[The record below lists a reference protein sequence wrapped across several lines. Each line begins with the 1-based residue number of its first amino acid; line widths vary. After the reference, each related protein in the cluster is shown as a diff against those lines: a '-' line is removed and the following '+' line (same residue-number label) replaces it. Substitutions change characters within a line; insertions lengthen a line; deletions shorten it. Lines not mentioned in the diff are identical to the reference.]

1 MKIRKIVILMVVI
14 GILAISAGLFFSS
27 QFVFLEG
34 FKKIETADSVNDL
47 DRAVNSLNNMLLN
60 LKAITTDWAYW
71 DDTYEYIQTK
81 NPEYIRANLVDETFP
96 GLNLNIILFFDR
108 DGNSVYGKAYDLQ
121 NESQTEVPESLIEN
135 LRDNSLIGS
144 RKTADEEYTG
154 VVMLPEG
161 PVAVA
166 LLPIL
171 QSNDEGPSRGKMLM
185 GFYIDGNIVN
195 SVSESTVVDFSLH
208 SYKSPDVFTGL
219 MMAGAPQKTAGYPLT
234 LISDDENSVS
244 SVTLIPDM
252 YGNPALFARVDEPRD
267 IFRQGINSLHL
278 FFILTCIITIVSGL
292 VLYSIILRMYIA
304 RIEDMEERIKE
315 IGDRKDFSRRLN
327 PQGHDELTTFTS
339 SVNSML
345 SSLEEQQ
352 EEIGNTKKRLMLAL
366 SGAKVI
372 IWDLNI
378 TDMIVNVIRPEEE
391 GIWYPFETDTVHIND
406 MLKYTHPGD
415 IEPATKTF
423 RDHIAGKTDDIH
435 TDFRIGRPGNWAWV
449 TLLAKVSS
457 TDNDGNP
464 SRITGIMMDITE
476 KEDYHQALIIA
487 NKKLNILSDVTRHD
501 VLNQITAL
509 HGYSELMEDDYEENP
524 EIMRYIKNL
533 KRLINTIEQQIAF
546 TKNYQEMGIRK
557 PAWQNLNNVII
568 SSSLNQLG
576 GIIRPDVNVG
586 DMEIFADQMLEK
598 VFFNLIGNSK
608 QHGENVTEISITFH
622 ESDKNGIIVF
632 SDNGIGIPAEKKEKI
647 FEKGY
652 GGSSGYGLF
661 LAREILSITGIDII
675 ETGEEG
681 RGARFEIIVPEGLYR
696 FPGKTEKNA

>member
-1 MKIRKIVILMVVI
+1 
-14 GILAISAGLFFSS
+14 
-27 QFVFLEG
+27 
-34 FKKIETADSVNDL
+34 
-47 DRAVNSLNNMLLN
+47 
-60 LKAITTDWAYW
+60 
-71 DDTYEYIQTK
+71 
-81 NPEYIRANLVDETFP
+81 
-96 GLNLNIILFFDR
+96 
-108 DGNSVYGKAYDLQ
+108 
-121 NESQTEVPESLIEN
+121 
-135 LRDNSLIGS
+135 
-144 RKTADEEYTG
+144 
-154 VVMLPEG
+154 
-161 PVAVA
+161 A

-171 QSNDEGPSRGKMLM
+171 QSNDNGPSRGKMLT
-185 GFYIDGNIVN
+185 GFYIDENILN
-195 SVSESTVVDFSLH
+195 SVSESTVVDFSLY

-219 MMAGAPQKTAGYPLT
+219 MTEGATQKTAGYPLT
-234 LISDDENSVS
+234 LISDDENSIS
-244 SVTLIPDM
+244 SVTVIPDI

-267 IFRQGINSLHL
+267 IFREGAHSLHL
-278 FFILTCIITIVSGL
+278 FFILTCIITILSGL
-292 VLYSIILRMYIA
+292 ILYSIILRMYVT
-304 RIEDMEERIKE
+304 RIEDMEKHIEE
-315 IGDRKDFSRRLN
+315 IGDRRNFSGRLK

-345 SSLEEQQ
+345 GSLEEQH
-352 EEIGNTKKRLMLAL
+352 EEIISTKKRLMLAL

-378 TDMIVNVIRPEEE
+378 TDMTVKVIRPDEEG
-391 GIWYPFETDTVHIND
+391 GIWYPFDTDIVHIND
-406 MLKYTHPGD
+406 MLQYTHPD
-415 IEPATKTF
+415 DTALVTRTF
-423 RDHIAGKTDDIH
+423 MDHIAGKTDNIH
-435 TDFRIGRPGNWAWV
+435 TDFRIGKPGNWAWV

-457 TDNDGNP
+457 TDNDGKP
-464 SRITGIMMDITE
+464 TRITGIMMNISE
-476 KEDYHQALIIA
+476 KEEYHQALIIA

-509 HGYSELMEDDYEENP
+509 HGYSELMEGDYEENP

-557 PAWQNLNNVII
+557 PDWQNLHNVII

-576 GIIRPDVNVG
+576 GIIKPDVNVG
-586 DMEIFADQMLEK
+586 DVEIFSDRMLEK

-632 SDNGIGIPAEKKEKI
+632 SDNGTGIPAEKKEKI

-681 RGARFEIIVPEGLYR
+681 RGVKFEIIVPEGLYR
-696 FPGKTEKNA
+696 FPGKTEKDA